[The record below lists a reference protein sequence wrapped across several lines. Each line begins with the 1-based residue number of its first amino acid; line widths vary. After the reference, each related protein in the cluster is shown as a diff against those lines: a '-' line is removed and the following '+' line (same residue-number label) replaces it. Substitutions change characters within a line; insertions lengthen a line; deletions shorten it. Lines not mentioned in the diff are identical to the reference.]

1 MDDFERYQNRSQN
14 NQGEQQDDQDIVG
27 TNLTG
32 QNPSAFNPTRKANDE
47 ETAAELTADDLDTP
61 SRIEDDDDTNA
72 SSTYGWVALALSIVS
87 FFWLPIILGGAGII
101 VGFIARSR
109 GANTLGMTAIIAG
122 AVSILIS
129 LFILP
134 FV

>member
-1 MDDFERYQNRSQN
+1 MDDFERYSNKSSEDL
-14 NQGEQQDDQDIVG
+14 GERQDDNDLVG

-32 QNPSAFNPTRKANDE
+32 QDPSSFNPTRKNDE
-47 ETAAELTADDLDTP
+47 ETAAEMTADDLDTP
-61 SRIEDDDDTNA
+61 SRIEDDDDTNVN
-72 SSTYGWVALALSIVS
+72 SMYGWIALALSVVS

-109 GANTLGMTAIIAG
+109 GANTLGNTAIIAG
-122 AVSILIS
+122 AVSIIIS

>member
-1 MDDFERYQNRSQN
+1 MDDFERYSNKSSEDL
-14 NQGEQQDDQDIVG
+14 GERQDDTDIVG

-32 QNPSAFNPTRKANDE
+32 QDPSTFNPTSKNDE

-61 SRIEDDDDTNA
+61 SGIGDDDDTNVN
-72 SSTYGWVALALSIVS
+72 STYGWIALALSIVS

-101 VGFIARSR
+101 IGFIARSR
-109 GANTLGMTAIIAG
+109 GANTLGNTAIIAG
-122 AVSILIS
+122 AVSIIIS